1 MKMKMKFNSPGLGL
15 GLVNLVGEH
24 LIRPN
29 FIYLVTGF
37 RPNCLSPLLHHH
49 YSLPQ
54 IQNPASSSSS
64 SASRLGLVYF
74 SFSRSRRSWLL
85 MEKIS
90 VGVRFRPLASSCD
103 SDSGRKWQ
111 ISDKVISLC
120 HFNTPVSG
128 LTFSF
133 GIFLSPPS
141 NHKLSLNFLSLLG
154 FTFTDSLRF
163 LFVCLPDKYVYMFL
177 LMQIMCLI
185 RVQVM

>member
-1 MKMKMKFNSPGLGL
+1 MKLNRPGLGLGL
-15 GLVNLVGEH
+15 GLVNLVRRAPDTAQ
-24 LIRPN
+24 LYI
-29 FIYLVTGF
+29 
-37 RPNCLSPLLHHH
+37 LSYWVQSQTQL
-49 YSLPQ
+49 S
-54 IQNPASSSSS
+54 ISS
-64 SASRLGLVYF
+64 SASSLFTPPNSKSRLLLLLRFSCRLVYF

-141 NHKLSLNFLSLLG
+141 NHKLSLNFLSLSA

-163 LFVCLPDKYVYMFL
+163 LFVCLPHKYVYMFL

-185 RVQVM
+185 RLQVM